1 MSKMPKHC
9 VVKFSTITKRLKNN
23 NVLQPS
29 VKLAIKTE
37 LGLYSVCKGEV
48 LYLPPPLMSA
58 IPNALKAE
66 FDAYDFLQNTFSH
79 TATVIHPGGTLTEKL

>member
-1 MSKMPKHC
+1 MSKLPKHC

-23 NVLQPS
+23 NVPQPS

-37 LGLYSVCKGEV
+37 LGLYSVCKGYV
-48 LYLPPPLMSA
+48 LYLPPLMRA